1 MNLISESKAFNLV
14 IGLNKVKQ
22 WAFFRFSPCRL
33 SLVEQLAAVPGFAF
47 FRFSPFR
54 PWKPPF
60 SVFDRETDQ
69 LLALQHDKVQV
80 SGHAFQGGA
89 GAAFFWLIW

>member
-1 MNLISESKAFNLV
+1 MWYYWYDGPMNLISESKVFNLV

-22 WAFFRFSPCRL
+22 SAFFRSL

-60 SVFDRETDQ
+60 SVFDRETGQ

-80 SGHAFQGGA
+80 SGHAFQVGPLSFG
-89 GAAFFWLIW
+89 